1 MSHSFV
7 FNSFVTIKGKRYVLV
22 QKPGFAY
29 QSELK
34 AIPVGSPE
42 LEHVK
47 NYERRS

>member
-1 MSHSFV
+1 MSPKYV
-7 FNSFVTIKGKRYVLV
+7 FNSFATINGKRYVLV

-42 LEHVK
+42 LENVR
-47 NYERRS
+47 NYERRL